1 MMRTNNMS
9 RRATERARAIT
20 AQKKASAKKK
30 RIIVSVV
37 AMTLVIVA
45 AASFIFV
52 SVANKGT
59 KPVAN
64 KPSITQTADKASA
77 LANNTAKPVV
87 QKAIE
92 TAAQSVQ
99 NNDVQNNT
107 AAVNDVQPADT
118 ADNTYTAPVQQNDN
132 TTTETA
138 APQQSVDRIDEVNGE
153 RIYID
158 TKRVAPEVT
167 GTPAHYYANGKTS
180 YGFDWNYK
188 TDNVNFVLRCDYNFN
203 QQQYDFQF
211 YGTTPG
217 TAHVT
222 LLYNTDDNV
231 QVPVNLTVTVDDA
244 LNVSVA

>member
-37 AMTLVIVA
+37 ALTLVIVA

-52 SVANKGT
+52 GAANKGT
-59 KPVAN
+59 MPVAD
-64 KPSITQTADKASA
+64 KPSVTRTADKAA
-77 LANNTAKPVV
+77 APINNTAKPVV

-92 TAAQSVQ
+92 TVAQSVQ
-99 NNDVQNNT
+99 NNAAQNNT

-118 ADNTYTAPVQQNDN
+118 DTYTAPVQQNDN
-132 TTTETA
+132 NATETT
-138 APQQSVDRIDEVNGE
+138 APQQNVDRIDEVNGE

-231 QVPVNLTVTVDDA
+231 QVPVNLTVTVDDG